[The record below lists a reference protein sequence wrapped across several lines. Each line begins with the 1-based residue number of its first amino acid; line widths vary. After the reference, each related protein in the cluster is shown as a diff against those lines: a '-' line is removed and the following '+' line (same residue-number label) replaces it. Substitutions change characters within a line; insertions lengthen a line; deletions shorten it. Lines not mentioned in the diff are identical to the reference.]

1 MTRRALVTFPDQ
13 VQVERPLFLKADWY
27 PLDVVT
33 IVAGRGGEGKSS
45 LVLADVAAGTRGDL
59 VGDVTGR
66 ARTLITAPEDAKG
79 LQKARLIAAGAR
91 NENWAFLDVNR
102 EDEDGELFD
111 STPVL
116 PHDLHIIGD
125 ALYEFGANLW
135 VIDPVT
141 SVIPGDLNKRDVVRA
156 GLDPL
161 TKLARDLHI
170 AVVTIAHFSKGQGNA
185 SDKLSGSA
193 AFRDVARSVLLV
205 AHDKS
210 SDERVITVDKSNYSE
225 AAGKSWSFRLDSA
238 EVADEAGETMSVP
251 RAVVVGETQT
261 SVEQIINRAPEGADG
276 DEDRNA
282 AQEFIIDY
290 LEGAGGEATA
300 RDVIKAGYAAGFSE
314 KDLKNAKQRLKSP
327 RVRSRKAGVK
337 AGWVWAIEVDGR
349 EGLTKDSKD
358 SCSGDVSSS
367 SPSVSPSVSEPSQ
380 PHLHLVADNPPTPP
394 PEHTWTDPE
403 WGEVRLVAGKPFVM
417 DRDMFSRW
425 RQAGQPPI
433 PVPGRSA

>member
-79 LQKARLIAAGAR
+79 LQKARLIAAGAQGGQ
-91 NENWAFLDVNR
+91 WAFLDVNR
-102 EDEDGELFD
+102 VDEDGELFD

-135 VIDPVT
+135 VIDPIT

-170 AVVTIAHFSKGQGNA
+170 SVVAIMHFNKGGGTA

-205 AHDKS
+205 AHDKD

-261 SVEQIINRAPEGADG
+261 SVEEIINRTPEGADG

-290 LEGAGGEATA
+290 LEGAGGEA
-300 RDVIKAGYAAGFSE
+300 KAGEVLKAGHGAGFSDT
-314 KDLKNAKQRLKSP
+314 DLKNARKRLKSP
-327 RVRSRKAGVK
+327 KVVSRKSGFGS
-337 AGWVWAIEVDGR
+337 GWVWAIEVDTSQGV
-349 EGLTKDSKD
+349 TKVSKVSVLRD
-358 SCSGDVSSS
+358 VTPSTPSGDPVT
-367 SPSVSPSVSEPSQ
+367 PS

-425 RQAGQPPI
+425 RQAGQPHI